1 MVKEI
6 KKLACIT
13 NEVKWLEQIIGYQR
27 VGTLSIKELAQNINN
42 YFANVSVKII
52 DWRRFPL
59 INHLMFRPFLLKRF

>member
-13 NEVKWLEQIIGYQR
+13 NEVKWLEQIIGNH
-27 VGTLSIKELAQNINN
+27 TLSIKELAQNINN
-42 YFANVSVKII
+42 YFANISVKII

-59 INHLMFRPFLLKRF
+59 INHLMFRPFLRKRF

>member
-13 NEVKWLEQIIGYQR
+13 NEVKWLEQIIGNH
-27 VGTLSIKELAQNINN
+27 TLSIKQMAQNINN

-52 DWRRFPL
+52 D
-59 INHLMFRPFLLKRF
+59 